1 MLKSKYKGIWWWIL
15 ATIALGTLCH
25 FVYQLSGDNFIVG
38 MIAPINESVWEHL
51 KIVFFPFIIIGLLAY
66 TKIKPNKSNYWTGQ
80 LVGSLAGML
89 IVFFGFYLYSSIIGE
104 SLIIDILLYY
114 VSIIIAMFV
123 AWWIVIHTK
132 RIKRLEA
139 ISIIGLVLVSVIL
152 IYLTIS
158 PPSLSPFIEE
168 SSGLYGIYKNQSK

>member
-15 ATIALGTLCH
+15 ATIALGTLWH

-51 KIVFFPFIIIGLLAY
+51 KIVFFPFIIIGLLGHIIIRPHK
-66 TKIKPNKSNYWTGQ
+66 TNYWTGQ

-89 IVFFGFYLYSSIIGE
+89 VVFFGFYLYSSIFGE

-123 AWWIVIHTK
+123 AWWIVINTK
-132 RIKRLEA
+132 KIKWLEA
-139 ISIIGLVLVSVIL
+139 ISIVGLVLISIIL

-168 SSGLYGIYKNQSK
+168 SSGQYGIYKNQSK